1 MSKIIFNL
9 GLENNVKN
17 ANECLKLLTGWG
29 DIVSSK
35 IVVGQYDGKP
45 EKTLVAETDSIW
57 FPIDDMISSVRTLAK
72 TTTQECI
79 AFKIDQEDNGNWV
92 GYVIGQN
99 ASDDMGFNSDY
110 FVE

>member
-9 GLENNVKN
+9 GLENNPWN
-17 ANECLKLLTGWG
+17 AKECLFLLEGFG
-29 DIVSSK
+29 DVLSSK
-35 IVVGQYDGKP
+35 IVVSEYEGKP

-57 FPIDDMISSVRTLAK
+57 FPIHDMVSAVRTLAK

-79 AFKIDQEDNGNWV
+79 AFKIDQNDDGDLV

-99 ASDDMGFNSDY
+99 VSDDMEFNSDY